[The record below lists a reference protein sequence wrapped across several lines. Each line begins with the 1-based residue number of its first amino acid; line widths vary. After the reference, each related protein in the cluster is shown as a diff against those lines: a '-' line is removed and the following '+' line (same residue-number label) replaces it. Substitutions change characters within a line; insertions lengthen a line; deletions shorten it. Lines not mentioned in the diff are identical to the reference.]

1 MPLLSVGDALVS
13 QWWVA
18 MLQWCFGDG
27 IVMLTGWWVLMNI
40 FSFSV
45 GSEAKKVAVRCVFAI
60 GVVCWANWAPNCFIF
75 IALVFHHSTACG
87 KIITSSWFS
96 CPLRVPSAWPSWVQ
110 HTSTASSILQ
120 RSWQRVST
128 RRPLWNTAISSQ
140 IQKLEAKRLK
150 DRLHAGT
157 WSKLEAHPSMV
168 STPSC
173 NRRKDQKRLIDLIH
187 KAREWDMTPYDFP
200 TAKNKKELNRL
211 NKDAKMSL
219 CSSGDHS
226 WMLQHWK
233 RCIFRCNWAEMIG
246 LYLFKNLEAHL
257 LHTLFTDEKH
267 QANTTRPELGLCLT
281 DIPWPSRTW
290 SSSFPSGALPGNLQV
305 GKKTD

>member
-1 MPLLSVGDALVS
+1 MSSKLLYLYRFGVPS
-13 QWWVA
+13 QYC
-18 MLQWCFGDG
+18 MRQDHHQQ
-27 IVMLTGWWVLMNI
+27 
-40 FSFSV
+40 
-45 GSEAKKVAVRCVFAI
+45 
-60 GVVCWANWAPNCFIF
+60 
-75 IALVFHHSTACG
+75 LVFLSSASAFCMAKLSSTYLNSKFNFATLMTANEHQKTSLKHSHFFTD
-87 KIITSSWFS
+87 S
-96 CPLRVPSAWPSWVQ
+96 
-110 HTSTASSILQ
+110 
-120 RSWQRVST
+120 
-128 RRPLWNTAISSQ
+128 
-140 IQKLEAKRLK
+140 KLEAKRLK

-219 CSSGDHS
+219 RSSGDHS